1 MSKQSNCC
9 QPKSHCQPTRVES
22 ELSCKATAELNQSV
36 VEDLRKADG
45 SLKDLLQEDKDES
58 EHQDIE
64 KPNT

>member
-36 VEDLRKADG
+36 VEDLQKADG